1 MLNYQLRLH
10 AICEIAARVSI
21 LEGKKILFVVLALL
35 AGMAYRDWSLRDIEY
50 PPGVLVAELP
60 RQVDVQGLAPV
71 TMDDYEI
78 TPRAD
83 FKIRARVLSRE
94 NYSWGSEADLSP
106 VDLALG
112 WGVMSDQAVL
122 DRIEISQHS
131 RWYYTRY
138 KLPAPISD
146 REIIQNSGN
155 MHMIPAQNRIRKKL
169 KGVRVGDIVR
179 LRGRLV
185 DIDHPS
191 GWHWRTSLSR
201 KDTGG
206 GSCEIV
212 YLEDF
217 EIEAR

>member
-1 MLNYQLRLH
+1 MQILR
-10 AICEIAARVSI
+10 E
-21 LEGKKILFVVLALL
+21 KKILFIVLVLL

-50 PPGVLVAELP
+50 PPGVLVSELP
-60 RQVDVQGLAPV
+60 KQTDVRDPAPV
-71 TMDDYEI
+71 MMDDYEL
-78 TPRAD
+78 TARAD

-122 DRIEISQHS
+122 DRIEISQGS
-131 RWYYTRY
+131 RWYHTRY
-138 KLPAPISD
+138 QLPAPISD

-155 MHMIPAQNRIRKKL
+155 MHMIPADNWVRKKL
-169 KGVRVGDIVR
+169 RGVRVGDIVW
-179 LRGRLV
+179 LQGKLV

-191 GWHWRTSLSR
+191 GWHWRTSLR
-201 KDTGG
+201 RDDTGG

-212 YLEDF
+212 YLEDI

>member
-1 MLNYQLRLH
+1 M
-10 AICEIAARVSI
+10 SI
-21 LEGKKILFVVLALL
+21 LDGKKILIVVLVLL

-50 PPGVLVAELP
+50 PPGVLVSELP
-60 RQVDVQGLAPV
+60 QQTDVEGLTPV
-71 TMDDYEI
+71 TMDDYEL
-78 TPRAD
+78 TLRAE

-94 NYSWGSEADLSP
+94 DYSWGNEADLSP

-112 WGVMSDQAVL
+112 WGVMSDQAIL
-122 DRIEISQHS
+122 DRIKISQHS

-138 KLPAPISD
+138 ELPAPISD

-155 MHMIPAQNRIRKKL
+155 MHMVPAHNWIRKKL

-201 KDTGG
+201 NDSGG

>member
-1 MLNYQLRLH
+1 MREGFGL
-10 AICEIAARVSI
+10 AARVSVI
-21 LEGKKILFVVLALL
+21 NLKKILFVVLVLL
-35 AGMAYRDWSLRDIEY
+35 AGMAYRDWSLREIEY
-50 PPGVLVAELP
+50 PPGVLVSELP
-60 RQVDVQGLAPV
+60 KQVNVRGLASV
-71 TMDDYEI
+71 TMDGYEL
-78 TPRAD
+78 TPRAE
-83 FKIRARVLSRE
+83 FEIRARVLARKDY
-94 NYSWGSEADLSP
+94 NWGTEADLSP

-122 DRIEISQHS
+122 DRIEISQGS

-138 KLPAPISD
+138 ELPAPISD
-146 REIIQNSGN
+146 KEITQNSGN
-155 MHMIPAQNRIRKKL
+155 MHMVPAQNRIRKKL
-169 KGVRVGDIVR
+169 QDVRVGDIVR

-201 KDTGG
+201 DDTGS

-212 YLEDF
+212 YLEDI